1 MTATEIPVT
10 LLSGSLGAGK
20 TSTLNH
26 LLENAGD
33 RRIAVLVNDMGD
45 INVDAELLSAGTDV
59 ADDGG
64 IAELS
69 NGCICCERQDDL
81 ETEVARLADERE
93 FDYLVVEASGISEP
107 EPVARLFTTASRA
120 AAVYD
125 LDTLVTVVDA
135 TQFLETFG
143 DRETLERET
152 APGSEGRPLSD
163 LLVEQIETANVL
175 LLNKCDLV
183 DDEERELAEELL
195 STLNPGAKLVRSV
208 HGRVDPG
215 EILGTGLFDHDDLGE
230 TGGAP
235 TFEID
240 HEHHPHDH
248 HEHNHHEHDHHEHDH
263 HEHDHATPERTYGIT
278 SISYRCRRPFHPER
292 LWEFVTDLPR
302 AVVRSKGLCW
312 IAGRDDVAVS
322 YSQAGPTVR
331 FEAVGPWIAGLPEI
345 EQELYRDGNPDLPW
359 DDEHGDRRTELVFIG
374 RDVDDA
380 GIPERLDDCLVTD
393 DEWDTT
399 EWETEEVPETAA
411 GYPVETGESV
421 EIDRR

>member
-1 MTATEIPVT
+1 MTGTEIPVT

-33 RRIAVLVNDMGD
+33 RRIAVLVNDMGE
-45 INVDAELLSAGTDV
+45 INVDAELLSAGTEV
-59 ADDGG
+59 AADGG
-64 IAELS
+64 VAELS

-120 AAVYD
+120 AAAYD

-135 TQFLETFG
+135 TQLLETFG
-143 DRETLERET
+143 DSGSVQRET
-152 APGSEGRPLSD
+152 APGSEDRPLSD

-183 DDEERELAEELL
+183 DDEDLELAEELL
-195 STLNPGAKLVRSV
+195 STLNPGAKVVRTV
-208 HGRVDPG
+208 HGRTDPG
-215 EILGTGLFDHDDLGE
+215 EILATGRFDPETLGGG
-230 TGGAP
+230 GGAP

-240 HEHHPHDH
+240 LQGHEAHDHEHEHEHHHD
-248 HEHNHHEHDHHEHDH
+248 
-263 HEHDHATPERTYGIT
+263 HEHDHASPERTYGIT
-278 SISYRCRRPFHPER
+278 SISYRRRRPFHPER
-292 LWEFVTDLPR
+292 LWEFVNDLPEG
-302 AVVRSKGLCW
+302 VVRSKGLCW
-312 IAGRDDVAVS
+312 LAGRDDVAVS

-331 FEAVGPWIAGLPEI
+331 FEALGPWIAGLPEI
-345 EQELYRDGNPDLPW
+345 ERELYRDGNPDLPW
-359 DDEHGDRRTELVFIG
+359 DDEHGDRRIELVFIG
-374 RDVDDA
+374 HDVDDA
-380 GIPERLDDCLVTD
+380 GIETRLDDCLVTD
-393 DEWDTT
+393 DEWETMGRISSGRESRYPT
-399 EWETEEVPETAA
+399 EVGA
-411 GYPVETGESV
+411 SV

>member
-1 MTATEIPVT
+1 MTTSKIPVT

-26 LLENAGD
+26 LLVNAGN
-33 RRIAVLVNDMGD
+33 RRIAVLVNDMGE
-45 INVDAELLSAGTDV
+45 INIDAELLSAGTDV
-59 ADDGG
+59 AADGG

-81 ETEVARLADERE
+81 ETEVARLADERD

-120 AAVYD
+120 AAAYE
-125 LDTLVTVVDA
+125 LDTLATVVDA
-135 TQFLETFG
+135 TQFLETF
-143 DRETLERET
+143 DDSETVERKT
-152 APGSEGRPLSD
+152 APGAEDRPLSD

-183 DDEERELAEELL
+183 DDEELELAEELL
-195 STLNPGAKLVRSV
+195 STLNPGAKVVRTV
-208 HGRVDPG
+208 HGQIDPE
-215 EILGTGLFDHDDLGE
+215 EILATGCFDPDNLGE
-230 TGGAP
+230 VGGAP

-240 HEHHPHDH
+240 HPEDGHHD
-248 HEHNHHEHDHHEHDH
+248 HEHDHD
-263 HEHDHATPERTYGIT
+263 HDHATPERTYGIT
-278 SISYRCRRPFHPER
+278 SISYRRRRPFHPER
-292 LWEFVTDLPR
+292 LWEVVNDLPG

-312 IAGRDDVAVS
+312 LAGQDDVAVS

-345 EQELYRDGNPDLPW
+345 ERDLYRDGNRDLPW

-374 RDVDDA
+374 HDVDDA
-380 GIPERLDDCLVTD
+380 GITERLDACLVTD
-393 DEWDTT
+393 DEWENMGRKPTDQG
-399 EWETEEVPETAA
+399 A
-411 GYPVETGESV
+411 GYPTEIGASV
-421 EIDRR
+421 EIDLR